1 MTMKHKL
8 AAILALLLLLSYAG
22 LAYTHEHVPHAC
34 PKNKQNKT
42 AHCPGHQKPK
52 DGKYKGA
59 SEFGC
64 GCESAWDQLM
74 CFAGY

>member
-1 MTMKHKL
+1 MKTL
-8 AAILALLLLLSYAG
+8 GTVFAGALLFYCSLG
-22 LAYTHEHVPHAC
+22 TVHAYYHEHVNHAC
-34 PKNKQNKT
+34 PKNKHNPG
-42 AHCPGHQKPK
+42 ASCPGHKPPK
-52 DGKYKGA
+52 DGKTKGA